1 MVIAISYQNRNKD
14 IRRRNHR
21 QLLVHP
27 SRIAL
32 ATNVRNCG
40 NQQQKAELMLKRDER
55 AGEEQGCV
63 ASILATIADVS
74 CQGALGSQIDV

>member
-1 MVIAISYQNRNKD
+1 LVIAIRYQSQSKD

-21 QLLVHP
+21 QPLAHP

-63 ASILATIADVS
+63 ASILATIADAS
-74 CQGALGSQIDV
+74 CQDALGLRIDV